1 MICISASGGMTS
13 RPITSP
19 QPLPNPVCGPPKNA
33 DGTLMTFAGNDIT
46 SGNAISV
53 ANWFIDPTNPNN
65 IMSCDILPGSSQTS
79 LIQNFVYPTTTTPY
93 SYKLIDTNETPY
105 TSAINKPIKCV
116 KWDDALCSSYNTRP
130 GQYKINGN
138 MCVDSTLNIDRDN
151 YAYPSTPG
159 FSPLFPPT
167 GGRITGEYLVYDIV
181 TPKVLQSIQ
190 SNNLTAIKQDIRIPK
205 IPSNYI
211 SDPTVMPAQ
220 CRCLL
225 PNGQIDPN
233 AYFYNKKCIRCPTA
247 GDIFYPRGQ
256 LAASYNW
263 SPEKPNMWLSLYVPS
278 LTYQLGAAADQQQ
291 TPYKSIQDA
300 QTACEI
306 NPNCNGITRTFDTAG
321 NSFYTLRGGTT
332 PMPTRGQAT
341 VQGVAYTAASDG
353 TIFTINDSSWLKI
366 SAGSGGTVP
375 DGFQGAG
382 TAFSALDIPRAFADD
397 YINPNGGSTL
407 PVQWFSGSS
416 SDLSTAFSTAMLQ
429 VASVWS
435 SWQNSVQYTNTYY
448 QLNGVTRT
456 MNKSSIPPP
465 SDTGICVGPCDPQ
478 HTLHDPIQM
487 VYDFAANGGTGK
499 YHLFGT
505 TCHDATQV
513 ETPTPSIPANY
524 TVAKGSLCPPNQAM
538 NENGLCV
545 RVCTADERDT
555 GTDCIPSSVPRA
567 FTLPS
572 FTCPTGMS
580 LADTVCVQPCPS
592 GMVEDS
598 GYCEPIIEKI
608 TPPQTIKCAKT
619 PYITTTISVSGSS
632 QTLQASKWLCD
643 TYDDADA
650 LLKGPD
656 PGPTV
661 QTYVGPNDMICTTDD
676 PTVGL
681 YYCQSMEDTIN
692 QVTDTQP
699 ENYKITCDN
708 LTKAYLD
715 LSNNLTILMEAKT
728 TATTSSVQVAA
739 IEVTLRSV
747 IGQMCGSTG
756 SRGSS
761 CTSLWTYLNALNT
774 NIGSGTG
781 GVSGIL
787 DPINV
792 AVSSQNSL
800 RAMLTDMKC
809 QEV

>member
-1 MICISASGGMTS
+1 
-13 RPITSP
+13 
-19 QPLPNPVCGPPKNA
+19 VCGPPKNA
-33 DGTLMTFAGNDIT
+33 DGTLMTFAGNDARNN
-46 SGNAISV
+46 NAISV

-65 IMSCDILPGSSQTS
+65 IMSCDILPGSSQTT
-79 LIQNFVYPTTTTPY
+79 LIQNFVYPTTSTPY
-93 SYKLIDTNETPY
+93 SYNLIDTNENPY

-116 KWDDALCSSYNTRP
+116 KWDDALCSSYNTTP

-151 YAYPSTPG
+151 YAFPSTPG

-167 GGRITGEYLVYDIV
+167 GGRITGEYIVYDIV

-190 SNNLTAIKQDIRIPK
+190 SNNLTTIKNDIRIPK

-225 PNGQIDPN
+225 PNGQIDPT
-233 AYFYNKKCIRCPTA
+233 AYFYNKKCIRCATP

-256 LAASYNW
+256 LAASYTW
-263 SPEKPNMWLSLYVPS
+263 SPEKPNMWLSLYVAS
-278 LTYQLGAAADQQQ
+278 LTYELGPAADQQQ
-291 TPYKSIQDA
+291 THYNSIRHA

-306 NPNCNGITRTFDTAG
+306 NPNCNGITRTFDSEG
-321 NSFYTLRGGTT
+321 KSFYTVRGGKI
-332 PMPTRGQAT
+332 PMPTGGQAT
-341 VQGVAYTAASDG
+341 IQGVAYTAANDG

-382 TAFSALDIPRAFADD
+382 TAFSALDIPRAFATD
-397 YINPNGGSTL
+397 YTNPNGGSAL
-407 PVQWFSGSS
+407 PLQWFSGSS
-416 SDLSTAFSTAMLQ
+416 SDVSTAFSNAMLQ
-429 VASVWS
+429 VASLWS
-435 SWQNSVQYTNTYY
+435 SWQNSVQNTNTYY
-448 QLNGVTRT
+448 QLNGITRT
-456 MNKSSIPPP
+456 MNKSAVPPP

-478 HTLHDPIQM
+478 HTMHDPIQM

-524 TVAKGSLCPPNQAM
+524 TVAKGSPCPPNQAM
-538 NENGLCV
+538 NANGLCV

-555 GTDCIPSSVPRA
+555 GTDCIPSSLPRA

-608 TPPQTIKCAKT
+608 SPPAAIKCT
-619 PYITTTISVSGSS
+619 ERPYITTTISVSGSS
-632 QTLQASKWLCD
+632 KSLQASKWLCD
-643 TYDDADA
+643 KYDDADA
-650 LLKGPD
+650 LFAGPAR
-656 PGPTV
+656 GSTV
-661 QTYVGPNDMICTTDD
+661 DTYVGTTQTYVGPNDMVCTTDD

-681 YYCQSMEDTIN
+681 YYCQSVDDHAN
-692 QVTDTQP
+692 AVSDTQP

-728 TATTSSVQVAA
+728 TATTSSAQIAA

-747 IGQMCGSTG
+747 IEQTCGSTG
-756 SRGSS
+756 SGGSRGSRGSTGSGGSS

-781 GVSGIL
+781 GISGIL
-787 DPINV
+787 NPIDV